1 MKLIIFQVKKFLF
14 LTPFFSTLLCL
25 LVQGAKVSKEEAARA
40 SAHVLKIIKEGKCHK
55 PSPKVIRIEDLVEG
69 LDNRKRFLP
78 SCTII
83 HVCGDDT
90 GCCNHENS
98 KCAPSEQE
106 VVTLYFWVLELTD
119 RGHKRSVESLTV
131 KNDTQCACQSVFF
144 NQT

>member
-1 MKLIIFQVKKFLF
+1 MKLIIFQVKKLFL
-14 LTPFFSTLLCL
+14 LTPFFITLLCSV
-25 LVQGAKVSKEEAARA
+25 VQGAKVSREEAAQA

-55 PSPKVIRIEDLVEG
+55 PSPRVIRIEDLIA
-69 LDNRKRFLP
+69 DNRKRFLP

-90 GCCNHENS
+90 GCCEHENS
-98 KCAPSEQE
+98 KCAPSKQE

-131 KNDTQCACQSVFF
+131 KNDTECACQSIF
-144 NQT
+144 NRT